1 MQNKPYKIIKI
12 VINYKNFIKTYNQ
25 KHIHTYTN
33 TYIIH
38 IQKHIHTYTK
48 THIHT

>member
-25 KHIHTYTN
+25 KHIHTYT
-33 TYIIH
+33 IH